1 MNSRHFL
8 LLALLPLTVGMV
20 LASAASPAL
29 AGPRDDVISAA
40 TRCAGI
46 TDDRSWLDCYYGAA
60 QPMRAQLGLA
70 PAPAS
75 QTAKVPPAPGAARV
89 YSVAPPGPTATS
101 VPQASAPPAKRGFLD
116 GLFGS
121 SGEKATMASYHFDD
135 HGKFTV
141 TLNNGQVWQQ
151 LAYDGNIAHWREAA
165 SKYRVSIAEGS
176 DHAELTVVNDGEV
189 YGVRRTN

>member
-1 MNSRHFL
+1 MNSWNYLRL
-8 LLALLPLTVGMV
+8 TLVPLAAGTAFASEV
-20 LASAASPAL
+20 LVSPAL
-29 AGPRDDVISAA
+29 AGTRDDVMSAA

-70 PAPAS
+70 SAPAS
-75 QTAKVPPAPGAARV
+75 QTAKVPPAQAAARV
-89 YSVAPPGPTATS
+89 TSAAPT
-101 VPQASAPPAKRGFLD
+101 APPAKNGFLD

-121 SGEKATMASYHFDD
+121 SGEKATMVSYHFDD

-141 TLNNGQVWQQ
+141 TLSNGQIWQQ
-151 LAYDGNIAHWREAA
+151 LAYDGNTAHWREAA
-165 SKYRVSIAEGS
+165 SRYRVSIAEGS

-189 YGVRRTN
+189 YGVRRAN